1 MTSQIITLPEN
12 VVSIADNQVKTSSLK
27 VAEFFGR
34 QHKNVLQSIENLDCS
49 PEFTSANF
57 SAHVQNI
64 EIGQGAKRDS
74 KYYEMTKDGFM
85 FLVMGFTGKKA
96 AAIKEAYI
104 NAFNAMDAEL
114 NGSLR
119 HKVTPEQKATLQE
132 IVARKAEDTHSLRA
146 QVWARHNRHFKI
158 NSYHELLASDFE
170 ESVAYLEAM
179 TVRPPKAQLE
189 LSALNQ
195 LSNDRLQ
202 GAFMASTQIA
212 QQVQLAVLGSHA
224 DEQGLWEKS
233 NWMFYFHTQGSKGFV
248 ASIADL
254 ASMIEAPNG
263 LRVSPDDL
271 ANLARACTNKLAKRL
286 SRQTGQLVAVN

>member
-1 MTSQIITLPEN
+1 MTNLITLPNN
-12 VVSIADNQVKTSSLK
+12 VVSITDNQIKTTSLK
-27 VAEFFGR
+27 VAEHFGKR
-34 QHKNVLQSIENLDCS
+34 HADVLRSIDNLDCS
-49 PEFTSANF
+49 PEFTSAHF
-57 SAHVQNI
+57 CVHVQTV

-119 HKVTPEQKATLQE
+119 HKITPEQKATLQE

-158 NSYHELLASDFE
+158 NSYHELLASDFDE
-170 ESVAYLEAM
+170 AVAYLEAM

-195 LSNDRLQ
+195 LSSDRLQ
-202 GAFMASTQIA
+202 GAFVASTQIA
-212 QQVQLAVLGSHA
+212 QQV
-224 DEQGLWEKS
+224 
-233 NWMFYFHTQGSKGFV
+233 Y
-248 ASIADL
+248 
-254 ASMIEAPNG
+254 
-263 LRVSPDDL
+263 
-271 ANLARACTNKLAKRL
+271 
-286 SRQTGQLVAVN
+286 